1 MANTTGFLKG
11 VGVGLIV
18 GAAVTAAVVPVDKR
32 KLMHSGTG
40 RTLRALGNV
49 LDHLT

>member
-1 MANTTGFLKG
+1 MSNIGFVKG
-11 VGVGLIV
+11 IGVGLVV
-18 GAAVTAAVVPVDKR
+18 GAAVATAVVPVDKR